1 MGQGFSLAAP
11 PAGAAGIDVPELGD
25 LVYEKSIGAARFM
38 KSIRARH
45 HEGVVLVKVLIK
57 PYPMSL
63 EKYKKDIIR
72 KYMAQIYLCIRV
84 LAQPNTYINAQA
96 RERHLPVSQTH
107 SPTNGPSRRKRT
119 DTSSDSSATTLCMID

>member
-25 LVYEKSIGAARFM
+25 LVYEKSLGAARFM

-45 HEGVVLVKVLIK
+45 RDGVVIVKVLIK

-63 EKYKKDIIR
+63 DKYKQEIIR
-72 KYMAQIYLCIRV
+72 K
-84 LAQPNTYINAQA
+84 QA
-96 RERHLPVSQTH
+96 SEHYR
-107 SPTNGPSRRKRT
+107 SPLGN
-119 DTSSDSSATTLCMID
+119 